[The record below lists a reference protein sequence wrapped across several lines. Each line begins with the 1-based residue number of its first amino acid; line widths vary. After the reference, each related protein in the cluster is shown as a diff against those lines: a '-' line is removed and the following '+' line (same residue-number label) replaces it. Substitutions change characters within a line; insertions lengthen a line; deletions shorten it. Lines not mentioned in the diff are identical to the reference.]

1 MATRNKYKS
10 KWEQTVADQLKSLK
24 LPVRYE
30 PFSFTYTIPE
40 SEHKYTPD
48 FHVADGVYI
57 EAKGK
62 FDAQDRKKHLLIK
75 KQYPHIKLILLF
87 QNANQRIS
95 KRSNTTYG
103 DWCTKNEIKWCHR
116 VLSTKDLK

>member
-10 KWEQTVADQLKSLK
+10 KWEQTVADQIKELGF
-24 LPVRYE
+24 PVSYE
-30 PFSFTYTIPE
+30 THVIEYVIPE
-40 SEHKYTPD
+40 SVHKYTPD
-48 FHVADGVYI
+48 FKIGQWYI

-62 FDAQDRKKHLLIK
+62 FDAQDRKKHLFLK
-75 KQYPHIKLILLF
+75 EQYPKLKILLLF